1 MLGLHCCAGFSLVAV
16 SRGHSSCS
24 VWTSHAV
31 ASLVEPGSRAQ
42 ARKLWH
48 GGLVAPGPGTE
59 PMCPTL
65 AGGFFTTETPGKPEK
80 AVPFV

>member
-1 MLGLHCCAGFSLVAV
+1 MAVLGLHCCAGFSLVAV

-31 ASLVEPGSRAQ
+31 ASLVVEPGSRAQ
-42 ARKLWH
+42 AQI
-48 GGLVAPGPGTE
+48 APGPGTE
-59 PMCPTL
+59 PMSPTL
-65 AGGFFTTETPGKPEK
+65 AGGFFTIETPGKPEK